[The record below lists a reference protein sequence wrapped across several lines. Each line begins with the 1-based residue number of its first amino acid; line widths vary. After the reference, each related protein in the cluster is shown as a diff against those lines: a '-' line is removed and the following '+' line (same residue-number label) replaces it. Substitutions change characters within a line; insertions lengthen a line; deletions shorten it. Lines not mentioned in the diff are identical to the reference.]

1 MDMETVDS
9 TVNAQ
14 HRVNGCGQGRNE
26 VEVVGDVG
34 EAFSLSLSLSLS
46 LRLGSPTICRAKA
59 HTDNPLSIQTEYGL
73 PWTRLPVL
81 HVLRFNRIQ
90 ILSGPALRHIRQVK
104 MVAKIQTGQQKSK
117 IR

>member
-34 EAFSLSLSLSLS
+34 EAFSLS